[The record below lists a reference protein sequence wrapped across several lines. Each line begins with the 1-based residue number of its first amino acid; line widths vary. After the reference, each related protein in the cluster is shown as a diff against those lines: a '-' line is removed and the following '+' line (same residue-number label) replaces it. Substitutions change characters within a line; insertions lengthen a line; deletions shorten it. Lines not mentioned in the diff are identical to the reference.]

1 MCEFYDTDNFKY
13 TIRSFRKGLLE
24 IVAKRIRT
32 GMELNELL
40 AKQVDGIVGFE
51 ELCGM

>member
-1 MCEFYDTDNFKY
+1 MCEMFDKDNFKY

-32 GMELNELL
+32 SKELNALL
-40 AKQVDGIVGFE
+40 KKQAAGIASFA
-51 ELCGM
+51 ELCEL